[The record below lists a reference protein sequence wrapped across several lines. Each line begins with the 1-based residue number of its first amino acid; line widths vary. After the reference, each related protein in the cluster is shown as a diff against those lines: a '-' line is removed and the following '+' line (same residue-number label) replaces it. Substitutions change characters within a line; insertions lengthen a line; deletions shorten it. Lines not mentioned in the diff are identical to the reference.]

1 MQHKPFLK
9 FAGGKFKLA
18 AKIIAQLDQTKHT
31 YVEPFL
37 GSGAVFLNTNYSEYI
52 LADINPDLINLY
64 NSLKNHGVIFIKD
77 CADLFISENNNAE
90 KFYQLREEFN
100 LSSDPY
106 RRSVLFVYL
115 NRHCF
120 NGLCRYNSEGR
131 FNVPF
136 GKYTTVYFP
145 EKEMSFFHKKSQ
157 NATFICSDFR
167 KTLFRI
173 NKNSAV
179 YCDPPYLPLTATS
192 NFTKYAVK
200 DFTYADHK
208 ALASLL
214 KRMTKRGVNCV
225 ASNHDVP
232 ATRKLYKTFNFIEL
246 PVYRS
251 ISASA
256 DNRIQAKEVLIIG
269 AKPEKKTPVVCS

>member
-18 AKIIAQLDQTKHT
+18 SKIIAQLDPTKHT

-37 GSGAVFLNTNYSEYI
+37 GSGAVFLNTDYAEYI
-52 LADINPDLINLY
+52 LADVNPDLINLY
-64 NSLKNHGVIFIKD
+64 NSLKEHGTAFIKD
-77 CADLFISENNNAE
+77 CSNLFTRENNNAE
-90 KFYQLREEFN
+90 KFYELREQFN
-100 LSSDPY
+100 STTDTY

-120 NGLCRYNSEGR
+120 NGLCRYNLDGK

-136 GKYTTVYFP
+136 GKYTSVYFP
-145 EKEMSFFHKKSQ
+145 EKEMSFFYKKAQ
-157 NATFICSDFR
+157 NATFICADFR
-167 KTLFRI
+167 KTLHRL
-173 NKNSAV
+173 NRNSAV

-214 KRMTKRGVNCV
+214 KRMSKRGVNCV
-225 ASNHDVP
+225 ASNHDVA
-232 ATRKLYKTFNFIEL
+232 ATRKLYKTFKFIEL

-256 DNRIQAKEVLIIG
+256 DNRVQAKEVLIVSTIAEAVKG
-269 AKPEKKTPVVCS
+269 